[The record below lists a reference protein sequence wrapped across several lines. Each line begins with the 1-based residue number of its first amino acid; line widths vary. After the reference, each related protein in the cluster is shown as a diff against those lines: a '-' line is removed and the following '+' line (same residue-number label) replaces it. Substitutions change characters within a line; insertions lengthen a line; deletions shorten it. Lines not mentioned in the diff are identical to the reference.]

1 MKLLAYKAAHT
12 SASNAEFNNEWRY
25 KSTPPYALMKYT
37 LSIYVYVYG
46 ISYVL

>member
-1 MKLLAYKAAHT
+1 VKLSGCKSAHK
-12 SASNAEFNNEWRY
+12 SNTEVKNEWSY

-37 LSIYVYVYG
+37 LSIYLYVYG